1 MTQVLKPLRTAV
13 LLAVSAVVCSASMA
27 AVAAD
32 AGSVN
37 VIVAYKAGAAAKL
50 RSGLAGLGGKL
61 RADLA
66 DDNAIA
72 VTVPR
77 AKLAKLRALAGVD
90 YVEEDVIH
98 TLQGQRSTSIK
109 SRKEAL
115 AAASTQTLP
124 YGITA
129 VQADQ
134 VAGTPAWTPK
144 VCIVDSG
151 IDGTHEDL
159 AGNKL
164 AGQNFSGS
172 GSWNTDE
179 NAHGTHVAG
188 TVAALDNDVGVV
200 GVNGRKQV
208 SLYIAKVFDASGS
221 ASAST
226 ITKAI
231 NACGRAKAN
240 IVSMSLGSASPSRTE
255 KRAIDRLTQKGILF
269 IAAAGNAGTTA
280 VSYPAGFDNVM
291 SVAAVDENKAWA
303 SFSQYNA
310 TVEIA
315 APGVAVVS
323 TVPPNVLTM
332 SVLKV
337 GGVAVPS
344 LSMEGSPVTGATG
357 ALADFGFGDTPAAGS
372 MTGKVCL
379 ISRGNISFAD
389 KVVNCQTSGGVG
401 AVIYNNTA
409 GELAGTMGD
418 VVTTIPSVGITQAD
432 GAALMG
438 QLGQST
444 YVAIEP
450 DPAKYAA
457 FNGTSMATPHASGV
471 AALVWSYFPSCSAQ
485 QIRSTL
491 VKSALDIGDPGRDD
505 KTGAGLVQAK
515 AAIDRINTLGCAN

>member
-1 MTQVLKPLRTAV
+1 MTQVFKPLRTAV
-13 LLAVSAVVCSASMA
+13 VLAVSAFVCSGAMA
-27 AVAAD
+27 AASAD
-32 AGSVN
+32 AGSVR
-37 VIVAYKAGAAAKL
+37 VIVAYKAGAAAKI
-50 RSGLAGLGGKL
+50 RSGLAALGGKV

-66 DDNAIA
+66 DDSAIA
-72 VTVPR
+72 ITVPK
-77 AKLAKLRALAGVD
+77 AKLAKLKKLVGVD
-90 YVEEDVIH
+90 YVEEDYVHKI
-98 TLQGQRSTSIK
+98 LGKRSTSVK
-109 SRKEAL
+109 SRKVAA
-115 AAASTQTLP
+115 AAASTQTVP
-124 YGITA
+124 YGITL

-134 VAGTPAWTPK
+134 VSGTPAWTPK

-159 AGNKL
+159 VGNKL

-179 NAHGTHVAG
+179 SAHGTHVAG
-188 TVAALDNDVGVV
+188 TIAALDNDLGVV
-200 GVNGRKQV
+200 GVNGKKQV

-240 IVSMSLGSASPSRTE
+240 IVSMSLGSNGASKTE
-255 KRAIDRLTQKGILF
+255 KRVIDRLAKKGILF
-269 IAAAGNAGTTA
+269 IAAAGNDGTTA

-303 SFSQYNA
+303 TFSQYNS
-310 TVEIA
+310 TVDIA

-332 SVLKV
+332 GVLKV
-337 GGVAVPS
+337 GGVTVPS

-357 ALADFGFGDTPAAGS
+357 PLADFGFGDTAAAGS

-389 KVVNCQTSGGVG
+389 KVVNCQTSGGIG

-409 GELAGTMGD
+409 GELAGTMGE

-432 GAALMG
+432 GATLMG
-438 QLGQST
+438 KLGTST

-450 DPAKYAA
+450 DPAKYSA
-457 FNGTSMATPHASGV
+457 FNGTSMATPHTSAV
-471 AALVWSYFPSCSAQ
+471 AALVWSYFPSCTAS
-485 QIRSTL
+485 QIRASL
-491 VKSALDIGDPGRDD
+491 INSALDIGDTGRDD

-515 AAIDRINTLGCAN
+515 AAIDRINTMGCGN